1 MHKGATRCV
10 ASLVIVTVAIVY
22 WPILHANFVFD
33 DWRSFHDTSW
43 LTQGNAWESYIFR
56 GFNSWHLYFR
66 PLALAFLTLQVRLFN
81 SAPEPMHA
89 VSLALH
95 LIDTSLVGFLSLQLS
110 KGSPK
115 DMGRRPFFTGL
126 CMLVYGLHPAL
137 TEPVA
142 WIGCQFELLATM
154 FMLLGL
160 IASTHL
166 QNCTARAITVAALFF
181 LAACCKE
188 SAASFPF
195 IVVIV
200 DWASF
205 PRSPDE
211 EVSSTLVRF
220 IRRNWATYVGIS
232 SAGILYLAFRYYGAG
247 GIFNPF
253 SANASSGFARLQEVC
268 ATYLHYWRVMLWPM
282 PGIGPVHPVNTAQFV
297 TVTPLSLLTDLSAIA
312 ILGLSAGYALKR
324 ASGAACLVLAV
335 TFALLPVLH
344 ISSVDFDTSLYHE
357 RYTMTPLAI
366 ACAMLPLLWSPVPL
380 DFRVGRLLFFSS
392 MAVTLLWLVFAIV
405 DVRLMLP
412 MWSNDVNLWRW
423 VLVTY
428 PQNVQAKDNLLNA
441 YIRNKDTD
449 NIRSFGDLLL
459 SQPAPCGY
467 CLLLIA
473 EEAVNEKDP
482 TRASIALNKLAGLR
496 LSSVDNN
503 VLYEYYV
510 TTGRMLILRGAS
522 SDAEHAF
529 LQAAKIRQLDP
540 RAQFSL
546 AIAAALQGQENRARS
561 LGISAISLLPLEER
575 NQALELLNTSIDQ
588 GLKSFPYVDRSLNN
602 DR

>member
-1 MHKGATRCV
+1 
-10 ASLVIVTVAIVY
+10 
-22 WPILHANFVFD
+22 
-33 DWRSFHDTSW
+33 
-43 LTQGNAWESYIFR
+43 
-56 GFNSWHLYFR
+56 
-66 PLALAFLTLQVRLFN
+66 
-81 SAPEPMHA
+81 
-89 VSLALH
+89 
-95 LIDTSLVGFLSLQLS
+95 
-110 KGSPK
+110 
-115 DMGRRPFFTGL
+115 
-126 CMLVYGLHPAL
+126 
-137 TEPVA
+137 
-142 WIGCQFELLATM
+142 
-154 FMLLGL
+154 
-160 IASTHL
+160 
-166 QNCTARAITVAALFF
+166 
-181 LAACCKE
+181 
-188 SAASFPF
+188 
-195 IVVIV
+195 
-200 DWASF
+200 
-205 PRSPDE
+205 
-211 EVSSTLVRF
+211 
-220 IRRNWATYVGIS
+220 
-232 SAGILYLAFRYYGAG
+232 
-247 GIFNPF
+247 
-253 SANASSGFARLQEVC
+253 
-268 ATYLHYWRVMLWPM
+268 
-282 PGIGPVHPVNTAQFV
+282 
-297 TVTPLSLLTDLSAIA
+297 
-312 ILGLSAGYALKR
+312 
-324 ASGAACLVLAV
+324 
-335 TFALLPVLH
+335 
-344 ISSVDFDTSLYHE
+344 
-357 RYTMTPLAI
+357 
-366 ACAMLPLLWSPVPL
+366 
-380 DFRVGRLLFFSS
+380 
-392 MAVTLLWLVFAIV
+392 
-405 DVRLMLP
+405 
-412 MWSNDVNLWRW
+412 
-423 VLVTY
+423 LVTY

>member
-1 MHKGATRCV
+1 
-10 ASLVIVTVAIVY
+10 
-22 WPILHANFVFD
+22 
-33 DWRSFHDTSW
+33 
-43 LTQGNAWESYIFR
+43 
-56 GFNSWHLYFR
+56 
-66 PLALAFLTLQVRLFN
+66 
-81 SAPEPMHA
+81 
-89 VSLALH
+89 
-95 LIDTSLVGFLSLQLS
+95 
-110 KGSPK
+110 
-115 DMGRRPFFTGL
+115 
-126 CMLVYGLHPAL
+126 
-137 TEPVA
+137 
-142 WIGCQFELLATM
+142 
-154 FMLLGL
+154 
-160 IASTHL
+160 
-166 QNCTARAITVAALFF
+166 
-181 LAACCKE
+181 
-188 SAASFPF
+188 
-195 IVVIV
+195 
-200 DWASF
+200 
-205 PRSPDE
+205 
-211 EVSSTLVRF
+211 
-220 IRRNWATYVGIS
+220 
-232 SAGILYLAFRYYGAG
+232 
-247 GIFNPF
+247 
-253 SANASSGFARLQEVC
+253 
-268 ATYLHYWRVMLWPM
+268 
-282 PGIGPVHPVNTAQFV
+282 
-297 TVTPLSLLTDLSAIA
+297 
-312 ILGLSAGYALKR
+312 
-324 ASGAACLVLAV
+324 
-335 TFALLPVLH
+335 
-344 ISSVDFDTSLYHE
+344 
-357 RYTMTPLAI
+357 
-366 ACAMLPLLWSPVPL
+366 
-380 DFRVGRLLFFSS
+380 

-510 TTGRMLILRGAS
+510 TTGRMLILQGAS